1 MQEME
6 MERGREKVGE
16 EQTGEEQTRDQRGTA
31 HQAGLVSTHH
41 HQRPV
46 WCKYFIQKSRS

>member
-6 MERGREKVGE
+6 MERGREEVRE
-16 EQTGEEQTRDQRGTA
+16 EQTKDQRGRA
-31 HQAGLVSTHH
+31 REAERVSTLHHH